1 VLEEL
6 SLEKQAR
13 KDAPPFFIVATMAD
27 KSVPVE
33 NSLKLYD
40 ALRGA
45 GVAAEMHVYA
55 QGSHGN
61 SLDPQYGPT
70 ALWPERLS
78 EWMRFNGW
86 LTK

>member
-1 VLEEL
+1 V
-6 SLEKQAR
+6 R
-13 KDAPPFFIVATMAD
+13 KDTLPVFIVATMAD

-33 NSLKLYD
+33 NSLLLYE
-40 ALRGA
+40 ALRRA
-45 GVAAEMHVYA
+45 GVPAEMHVYA

-70 ALWPERLS
+70 ARWPERCE

-86 LTK
+86 LPKVD